1 MRIVAA
7 YAAMCAIWGTT
18 WLAIKIGLRG
28 LPPITGAGVRFLVAA
43 AFLTLLARALP
54 GRRGARPSLRLI
66 VVLALT
72 LFGANYALTYY
83 AETGIASGLVAV
95 LFGTLPF
102 FVFALDAIAGRGRP
116 TAIALAGTL
125 LALVGVA
132 AIALGPDARA
142 SLPYVLATLGA
153 AAISAYANIVLK
165 EAAHSDPLQTLPPAM
180 LLAGVVMTA
189 GGFTFEHVDWP
200 LALAPSSLLA
210 IAYLAVFGSAIAFAL
225 NQWLLRRLET
235 WVVGL
240 SSLIVPV
247 LAVIVGAVFG
257 GEAFGARQLAGA
269 ALVIVGLSI
278 ALRFG
283 ATTVAIAD
291 EP

>member
-1 MRIVAA
+1 
-7 YAAMCAIWGTT
+7 MCAIWGTT

-28 LPPITGAGVRFLVAA
+28 LPPITGAGVRFIVAA
-43 AFLTLLARALP
+43 AFLTILARVLP
-54 GRRGARPSLRLI
+54 GARGARPSLRLI
-66 VVLALT
+66 VTLALT

-102 FVFALDAIAGRGRP
+102 FVFALDAFAGRGRP
-116 TAIALAGTL
+116 TSPALAGTL

-132 AIALGPDARA
+132 TIALGPDARA
-142 SLPYVLATLGA
+142 ALPYVLATLGA
-153 AAISAYANIVLK
+153 AAISAYANIALK
-165 EAAHSDPLQTLPPAM
+165 AAAHSDPLRTLPPAM

-189 GGFTFEHVDWP
+189 GGLGFEHIDWP
-200 LALAPSSLLA
+200 RALAPSSLLA
-210 IAYLAVFGSAIAFAL
+210 IVYLAAFGSAIAFAL
-225 NQWLLRRLET
+225 NQWLLRSLAT

-257 GEAFGARQLAGA
+257 GEAFGVRQLIGA
-269 ALVIVGLSI
+269 ALVIVGLWV
-278 ALRFG
+278 ALRFSG
-283 ATTVAIAD
+283 TKRAIAD